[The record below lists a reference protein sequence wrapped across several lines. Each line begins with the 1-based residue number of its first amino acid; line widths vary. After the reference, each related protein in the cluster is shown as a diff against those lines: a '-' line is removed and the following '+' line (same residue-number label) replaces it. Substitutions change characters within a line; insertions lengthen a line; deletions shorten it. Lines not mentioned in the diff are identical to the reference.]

1 MRRRRTTGV
10 NRGLHALLPRRGREH
25 ITLAKYRSLD
35 GPIEHDTILEERD
48 QALAADG
55 VWGEVVHSN
64 LAFNGYSADNDLAF
78 AHARVYNDY
87 VVEVFGEHFDRHKPT
102 AMLPL
107 TDVADA
113 VAEIE
118 RLAGLGIQAV
128 MPPMSAPQRYCTTA
142 YDPVWAAAQANGM
155 VVFFHVG
162 AGMAMDDESLARST
176 KGVALR
182 ESGIDMDLEIQTGPV
197 HANRLRA
204 TIPATLDA
212 QYLLADLV
220 GGGIL
225 EHFPDLHFVITEFNA
240 FWLAG
245 LMASLDKAYTL
256 GIGQDISAPTRR
268 RDLRPQPGRRRPT
281 PGPPPVPPQ
290 RQVAVPSPPERLSP
304 PPGPLHLPGR
314 SYGAG
319 SATLHRDRLPALGVG
334 LPAPRGHLA
343 THTRG
348 RRGPVRRH
356 TDRRSGGDHRWGP
369 CRNSSASARL
379 PADNQ
384 QIREAAGG
392 PRTRLTP
399 GWWAM
404 GVRAAAAR

>member
-1 MRRRRTTGV
+1 MSDVLISADCHLMEPPDLWTTRLPKAMRDRAVRLESTGDYMHFF
-10 NRGLHALLPRRGREH
+10 RDGGREH

-87 VVEVFGEHFDRHKPT
+87 VVDVLGEHFDRHKPT

-256 GIGQDISAPTRR
+256 GIGQDVSAPYAAQGTYDHSRAVDDQPLVLRR
-268 RDLRPQPGRRRPT
+268 FHLNDKWPFPLRPSDYLR
-281 PGPPPVPPQ
+281 
-290 RQVAVPSPPERLSP
+290 RQVHCTFQDDPTALALRYYTGIDCL
-304 PPGPLHLPGR
+304 LW
-314 SYGAG
+314 G
-319 SATLHRDRLPALGVG
+319 SDYPHHEAT
-334 LPAPRGHLA
+334 
-343 THTRG
+343 
-348 RRGPVRRH
+348 
-356 TDRRSGGDHRWGP
+356 W
-369 CRNSSASARL
+369 
-379 PADNQ
+379 
-384 QIREAAGG
+384 
-392 PRTRLTP
+392 PRTLEAVEAQFAGIP
-399 GWWAM
+399 IAD
-404 GVRAAAAR
+404 RAAITGGTLSKLLGFRPPAGR

>member
-1 MRRRRTTGV
+1 MSDVLISADCHLMEPPDLWTTRLPKAMRDRAVRLESTGDYMHFF
-10 NRGLHALLPRRGREH
+10 RDGGREH

-87 VVEVFGEHFDRHKPT
+87 VVDVLGEHFDRHKPT

-162 AGMAMDDESLARST
+162 AGMAMDDESLARLHQ
-176 KGVALR
+176 GC
-182 ESGIDMDLEIQTGPV
+182 GP
-197 HANRLRA
+197 
-204 TIPATLDA
+204 
-212 QYLLADLV
+212 
-220 GGGIL
+220 
-225 EHFPDLHFVITEFNA
+225 
-240 FWLAG
+240 
-245 LMASLDKAYTL
+245 
-256 GIGQDISAPTRR
+256 
-268 RDLRPQPGRRRPT
+268 
-281 PGPPPVPPQ
+281 
-290 RQVAVPSPPERLSP
+290 
-304 PPGPLHLPGR
+304 
-314 SYGAG
+314 
-319 SATLHRDRLPALGVG
+319 
-334 LPAPRGHLA
+334 
-343 THTRG
+343 
-348 RRGPVRRH
+348 
-356 TDRRSGGDHRWGP
+356 
-369 CRNSSASARL
+369 
-379 PADNQ
+379 
-384 QIREAAGG
+384 
-392 PRTRLTP
+392 
-399 GWWAM
+399 
-404 GVRAAAAR
+404 